1 MIMITCFTS
10 GTKPK
15 INILDILKPA
25 EEVIIPPN
33 LPDPAVA
40 TTQTIQPQAT
50 KVVIP
55 LPEESENVTRWIVD
69 QNFRREQERLKI
81 PHGKF
86 FYLLVYL

>member
-1 MIMITCFTS
+1 M
-10 GTKPK
+10 
-15 INILDILKPA
+15 DILKPA

-81 PHGKF
+81 PHGKLSF
-86 FYLLVYL
+86 IYLFICRKIG